1 MNACRHIPANRGSAS
16 KQAQARCR
24 RGFQAG
30 ADRQRGCRQTP
41 RGSRVKLQSR
51 DRTAWTKAGPD
62 ATRDAPGRAGVS
74 ILQGLAAG
82 TMICPAGFCASSSRI
97 ARPPDERCT
106 PLAWSVTADATE
118 RQPGFRS
125 HSGSK
130 PHNEPEGA
138 VEVAARALPD
148 DPQAQAARQIAHK
161 ALMRSP
167 GDGGPRQMPTRDLK
181 RHDFPPAPR
190 RATPPARGSAKEA
203 WRSTGARLGNL
214 RAVTARPW
222 AIAPYWPS

>member
-1 MNACRHIPANRGSAS
+1 MTRRPARASESAS
-16 KQAQARCR
+16 PRAWREEQQLARQDSAHPAAASACPPKER
-24 RGFQAG
+24 FVLQAG
-30 ADRQRGCRQTP
+30 
-41 RGSRVKLQSR
+41 SI
-51 DRTAWTKAGPD
+51 TAGEMK
-62 ATRDAPGRAGVS
+62 
-74 ILQGLAAG
+74 
-82 TMICPAGFCASSSRI
+82 C
-97 ARPPDERCT
+97 
-106 PLAWSVTADATE
+106 
-118 RQPGFRS
+118 QPGFRS

-222 AIAPYWPS
+222 AMAPYWPS